1 MFSMWTYLTVA
12 ALIAAIAFGIGQFV
26 SGLGVAFVVLAST
39 IWTGYSVK
47 RQKNS
52 GPGC

>member
-1 MFSMWTYLTVA
+1 MFSMWTYSAVA
-12 ALIAAIAFGIGQFV
+12 AVIAVIAFGIGQV
-26 SGLGVAFVVLAST
+26 ASGLCVAFVVVAST

-52 GPGC
+52 KPGC